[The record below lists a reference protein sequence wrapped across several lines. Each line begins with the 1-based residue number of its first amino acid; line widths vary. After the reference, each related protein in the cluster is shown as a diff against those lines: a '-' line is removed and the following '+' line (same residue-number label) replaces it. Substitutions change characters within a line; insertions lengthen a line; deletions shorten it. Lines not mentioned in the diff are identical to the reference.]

1 MFIASPLQC
10 DRFAI
15 VAGSKDSN
23 QNVAGWIASRNIM
36 PLLAGFVILVALCSL
51 ATAQPIRVEES
62 RYAMGSLYV
71 IEAWGEDRPRLQ
83 RALQEA
89 LDEVDRLDR
98 LLSHYKKESE
108 LSRVNREA
116 WPGPVRTD
124 QELFDLLEASL
135 NYSRASNG
143 AFDISVGPLMRAWG
157 FFRGDGRYPRDAER
171 REALA
176 RIGYRKVKL
185 ARATRSITFT
195 QPGVELDLGGIGKGY
210 AVDRAGTVLRR
221 AGVAAALI
229 SAGGSSI
236 LAIGHPPGKTAWTV
250 SLQDP
255 YDAEKPAL
263 PIQLRDEALSVSGS
277 AEKFFELNGRR
288 YSHIMDPRTGHP
300 VESVLSVA
308 VVSRTGI
315 DGDALDNAFF
325 VLGPRRASGLR
336 RRYPVREVIFFLP
349 HPTRKWT
356 MIRR

>member
-1 MFIASPLQC
+1 
-10 DRFAI
+10 
-15 VAGSKDSN
+15 
-23 QNVAGWIASRNIM
+23 M
-36 PLLAGFVILVALCSL
+36 PLLTGFVILVTTCLPVA
-51 ATAQPIRVEES
+51 AQPVRVEES

-71 IEAWGEDRPRLQ
+71 IEAWGEDQAQLRK
-83 RALQEA
+83 ALNDA

-116 WPGPVRTD
+116 WPGPVRID

-135 NYSRASNG
+135 SYSRASRG
-143 AFDISVGPLMRAWG
+143 AFDVTVGPLMRAWG

-176 RIGYRKVKL
+176 HIGYRKVRL
-185 ARATRSITFT
+185 ERVTRTITFT
-195 QPGVELDLGGIGKGY
+195 QRGVELDLGGIGKGY
-210 AVDRAGTVLRR
+210 AVDRAAAVLRR
-221 AGVAAALI
+221 AGVGAALI

-236 LAIGHPPGKTAWTV
+236 IAIGHPPGQPAWTV

-255 YDAEKPAL
+255 YDAEKTAL
-263 PIQLRDEALSVSGS
+263 SIQLRDEALSVSGS

-325 VLGPRRASGLR
+325 VLGPRRANGLR
-336 RRYPVREVIFFLP
+336 RRYPVREVIYFLP
-349 HPTRKWT
+349 HPTRKWM

>member
-1 MFIASPLQC
+1 
-10 DRFAI
+10 
-15 VAGSKDSN
+15 
-23 QNVAGWIASRNIM
+23 M
-36 PLLAGFVILVALCSL
+36 PLLAGFVILVTTWLPVG
-51 ATAQPIRVEES
+51 AQPLRVEES

-71 IEAWGEDRPRLQ
+71 IEAWGEDPARL
-83 RALQEA
+83 RKALNDA

-98 LLSHYKKESE
+98 LLSHYKKDSE
-108 LSRVNREA
+108 LSRVNREG
-116 WPGPVRTD
+116 WPGPVQTD

-135 NYSRASNG
+135 NYSRASDG
-143 AFDISVGPLMRAWG
+143 AFDITVGPLMRAWG
-157 FFRGDGRYPRDAER
+157 FFRGDGRYPSDAER

-176 RIGYRKVKL
+176 RIGYRKVRL

-210 AVDRAGTVLRR
+210 AVDRAGAVLRR
-221 AGVAAALI
+221 AGVVAALI
-229 SAGGSSI
+229 SAGGSSV
-236 LAIGHPPGKTAWTV
+236 LAIGHPPGKSAWTV

-300 VESVLSVA
+300 VGSVLSVA

-325 VLGPRRASGLR
+325 VLGPRRASALKS
-336 RRYPVREVIFFLP
+336 RYPVREVIFFLP
-349 HPTRKWT
+349 QPKRKWT